1 MVYAGSAMQEQEAII
16 SVKEFRKFAGKEA
29 ERFSD
34 DEVLELINQLD
45 ILAQLYI
52 NSRKTSTDGK

>member
-1 MVYAGSAMQEQEAII
+1 MQEQEAII

>member
-1 MVYAGSAMQEQEAII
+1 MQDETII
-16 SVKEFRKFAGKEA
+16 SIKEFRKFAGKEA

-34 DEVLELINQLD
+34 EEVLELINQLD

-52 NSRKTSTDGK
+52 NSRKTPSDGK